1 LLTLNQIFR
10 FISKYILISLILLSN
25 LFALQ
30 IGDQAPNFTTQSTKG
45 EINFYDWVG
54 ENWVIIFSHP
64 AAFTP
69 VCTTELATLAK
80 LQPEFKKRK
89 VKVMTLSADSVK
101 DNLEWI
107 PLINKYKEKLMLK
120 SSLGEKI
127 TNFGENNDVNFPILV
142 DDNLKISTI
151 YGMYHPKAEP
161 NGGVFGTKRKETIRS
176 VFIIDPKKNIQ
187 TILIYPK
194 NIGRNFNEIL
204 RIVDALKISK
214 KYKVSTPANWENGSD
229 VIVPSSMVDEAIEE
243 NYGTLTNT
251 RDFELFR
258 TIKQPGKID
267 EIKGRNPSG
276 PKKW

>member
-1 LLTLNQIFR
+1 MLTLNQIFR

-89 VKVMTLSADSVK
+89 VKVITLSADSVK

-127 TNFGENNDVNFPILV
+127 TNFGENNDVPFN
-142 DDNLKISTI
+142 
-151 YGMYHPKAEP
+151 MY
-161 NGGVFGTKRKETIRS
+161 T
-176 VFIIDPKKNIQ
+176 
-187 TILIYPK
+187 
-194 NIGRNFNEIL
+194 
-204 RIVDALKISK
+204 
-214 KYKVSTPANWENGSD
+214 
-229 VIVPSSMVDEAIEE
+229 
-243 NYGTLTNT
+243 
-251 RDFELFR
+251 
-258 TIKQPGKID
+258 
-267 EIKGRNPSG
+267 
-276 PKKW
+276 

>member
-1 LLTLNQIFR
+1 MLNQILK
-10 FISKYILISLILLSN
+10 FISKYILISIISLSN
-25 LFALQ
+25 VFALQ
-30 IGDQAPNFTTQSTKG
+30 IGDKAPNFTTQSTKG
-45 EINFYDWVG
+45 QINFYDWVG

-80 LQPEFKKRK
+80 LQPEFAKRN
-89 VKVMTLSADSVK
+89 VKVVTLSADSVK

-107 PLINKYKEKLMLK
+107 PLINQYKEKLMLK
-120 SSLGEKI
+120 SSLSEKI
-127 TNFGENNDVNFPILV
+127 TNFGKKNNVNFPILE
-142 DDNLKISTI
+142 DENLKISTL

-161 NGGVFGTKRKETIRS
+161 NSGVFGGTRKETIRS
-176 VFIIDPKKNIQ
+176 VFIVDPEKNVQ

-243 NYGTLTNT
+243 NYGNLTNT

-258 TIKQPGKID
+258 TIKQPGEPD
-267 EIKGRNPSG
+267 EKN
-276 PKKW
+276 

>member
-1 LLTLNQIFR
+1 MLVANQIFG
-10 FISKYILISLILLSN
+10 FVCKYILISIITLGN
-25 LFALQ
+25 LYALQ
-30 IGDQAPNFTTQSTKG
+30 IGDRAPNFTTKSTKG
-45 EINFYDWVG
+45 DINFYDWVG

-89 VKVMTLSADSVK
+89 VKVITLSADSVK

-107 PLINKYKEKLMLK
+107 PLINQYKEKLMLK

-127 TNFGENNDVNFPILV
+127 TNFGIDNNVDFPILE
-142 DDNLKISTI
+142 DENLKISTL
-151 YGMYHPKAEP
+151 YGMFHPKAEP
-161 NGGVFGTKRKETIRS
+161 KSGVFGSGRKETIRS

-204 RIVDALKISK
+204 RIVDALQISK
-214 KYKVSTPANWENGSD
+214 KYKVSTPANWENGND

-243 NYGTLTNT
+243 NYGSLTNT
-251 RDFELFR
+251 NDFELFR
-258 TIKQPGKID
+258 TIKQPGKSD
-267 EIKGRNPSG
+267 EIKGRNSSG